1 MSGLASH
8 KSPVLGTPPAG
19 AIIAPLSALPHK
31 QVTVR
36 IPLCNYPHHTLT
48 EKLLSIKIRI
58 TVFACYCANMASKPM
73 FDQRMLD
80 PIGVAYLSL
89 D

>member
-1 MSGLASH
+1 MSGLTSH

-36 IPLCNYPHHTLT
+36 MQPNRQKKRIRFENTPRRSPTIHIWCQMYSVPYTIGNPEKRFLT
-48 EKLLSIKIRI
+48 
-58 TVFACYCANMASKPM
+58 
-73 FDQRMLD
+73 Q
-80 PIGVAYLSL
+80 
-89 D
+89 